1 MPASTS
7 ACARA
12 RHARARQRATRRR
25 RARPERR
32 SWSAQARRSSTCHT
46 PYPAPRH
53 AAAGGSSCWGE
64 GWRLQGLWPLGCDCS
79 KRSGFT
85 MPGPQ
90 SNRPG
95 LVTRLQH
102 EQLKSRPSGTV
113 WQVRKPPRLRLL
125 QSRLGRQ
132 AQGDTACRLC
142 VCISAVHGCPRHE
155 AARCLNE
162 LCVAGQVAQR
172 TQTPERK
179 QGAGGPPGASVAA
192 GGVPHQQV
200 LPQLVRAHP
209 AHHRQHHAQPV
220 QPAVGLPP
228 RGQPAGTPP
237 GHAGCEAQPL
247 PRRAAAAARPWL
259 M

>member
-1 MPASTS
+1 MAGRPGARTTSTAARPARRPTCPP
-7 ACARA
+7 ARPPARA
-12 RHARARQRATRRR
+12 PAARVQHQRAARRR

-32 SWSAQARRSSTCHT
+32 RGRSAQAPRSSTCHT

-192 GGVPHQQV
+192 GGNPHQQV

-209 AHHRQHHAQPV
+209 AHHWQHHAQPV

-228 RGQPAGTPP
+228 
-237 GHAGCEAQPL
+237 
-247 PRRAAAAARPWL
+247 
-259 M
+259 